1 MPVWGSEQSKNT
13 KSYNLK
19 ISVSSSLQNF
29 KEESLC
35 GFVLSILLWGNT
47 FIKQILQKIK
57 NISSTFG
64 ELEIKV

>member
-13 KSYNLK
+13 KFYNLK

-35 GFVLSILLWGNT
+35 VVL
-47 FIKQILQKIK
+47 F
-57 NISSTFG
+57 
-64 ELEIKV
+64 